1 MNLVGSRSYATPAKA
16 IGNHNIVSQRAFVS
30 GGAFAFLKETLNVQ
44 GTKSKLPIYRRVSQ
58 LQISSDRMPG
68 SYSVDTSAKR
78 QARKAMER
86 HFIFYVQKV
95 YVPCLPRAW
104 TGN

>member
-44 GTKSKLPIYRRVSQ
+44 GATPKLPIYLRISQ
-58 LQISSDRMPG
+58 PKISSHRMSG
-68 SYSVDTSAKR
+68 SYSVDTSKKR
-78 QARKAMER
+78 
-86 HFIFYVQKV
+86 
-95 YVPCLPRAW
+95 
-104 TGN
+104 